1 MIELSAGKA
10 NTKYR
15 IYISKTALTKKV
27 LNQNIDKDKK
37 ILIIT
42 DSGIPK
48 KYIKELK
55 KQLINKSVYA
65 VSYTHL
71 RAHET

>member
-27 LNQNIDKDKK
+27 LNQNIDKDDVQNLTNKLDVKLTMTFYGK
-37 ILIIT
+37 I
-42 DSGIPK
+42 
-48 KYIKELK
+48 
-55 KQLINKSVYA
+55 
-65 VSYTHL
+65 
-71 RAHET
+71 